1 MLKADVLKALE
12 GRDGVAQLVK
22 HYDQCNPEKFAN
34 EDVVIQVKWDGIQL
48 NIVHCDDGA
57 LFLGRSGKELYLPE
71 EVKQLLIPNFRTA
84 VMIGELTFGGISL
97 EELSGL
103 VNPNR
108 VNPWTQQEIDTA
120 VDKLHFMVFDCLIS
134 TEEFVKGYS
143 PMPYINRLGV
153 ARRSISTER
162 NVVVPINLRAC
173 SGSDAVSIEHFSEG
187 AIDFGYEGVVLRIT
201 SADWKAGRRDH
212 NAMKIVR
219 GIHLD
224 LKCTDFKYGKGK
236 RSEQIAALE
245 FEYKGRKFWSDLGKG
260 WTDEKRDELTAQSER
275 TMYNEVR
282 FPIGEIFHVKGL
294 QESSKG
300 VIRLPKVQE
309 HRIDKDEQDE

>member
-22 HYDQCNPEKFAN
+22 HYDQCNPKKFAN
-34 EDVVIQVKWDGIQL
+34 AEVLIQVKYDGIQL
-48 NIVHCDDGA
+48 NVVRCDDGA

-71 EVKQLLIPNFRTA
+71 EIKALLLATFRPD
-84 VMIGELTFGGISL
+84 VMIGELIFAGKTL

-108 VNPWTQQEIDTA
+108 VTPWTQQEIDEA
-120 VDKLHFMVFDCLIS
+120 VDGLHFMVFDCLLD
-134 TEEFVKGYS
+134 TDEFLNGHS
-143 PMPYINRLGV
+143 PRLYIDRLGI
-153 ARRSISTER
+153 ARTTISYGHNIT
-162 NVVVPINLRAC
+162 VVSNITVC
-173 SGSDAVSIEHFSEG
+173 SVLSDDLIEDAAQK
-187 AIDFGYEGVVLRIT
+187 AIDSGHEGVVLRVT

-309 HRIDKDEQDE
+309 HRIDKDVQDE